1 MTRSVAVLGGGITG
15 LTAAYYLRKQEF
27 DVDVF
32 EKAPV
37 LGGLAHGFHEK
48 HWEWPL
54 EYAYHHL
61 FKNDIDIRAFAQ
73 EIGYDGIYFSVP
85 HTDSLYKV
93 GNDYR
98 IIPVDSPQDFLK
110 FPLLSPLEKL
120 RAASI
125 LAGLKISP
133 ALHIY
138 EGISAEDFVKTYMG
152 DRMWKVFFEQLF
164 RKKFGKY
171 SGNVLA
177 SFLWARIHKRTREL
191 GYMHGGFQSFINFTE
206 KALIEQG
213 VHVYKGMEVPA
224 IIRNGEM
231 FKVGSKL
238 YSHVVSTLPSPV
250 LMKVGENVLP
260 GDYIKKLKGLN
271 YLHAL
276 VLILETK
283 NPILDKTY
291 WLNICTD
298 EIPLMFVGQHTNF
311 VDPKHYGGN
320 HIAYIGYYLERD
332 DPKMLMTKEELVS
345 FIKPHLEAISQK
357 KLSIKKSYVFKGPFA
372 QPIFDSNFLQNKPAF
387 ITPVKN
393 FYIANLDMTYPYDRG
408 TNYAVKLG
416 KEVAAL
422 V

>member
-1 MTRSVAVLGGGITG
+1 MVRRVAVLGGGITG
-15 LTAAYYLRKQEF
+15 LTAAYYIKKQGF
-27 DVDVF
+27 DVTVF

-37 LGGLAHGFHEK
+37 LGGLAHGFQEK
-48 HWEWPL
+48 DWEWPL

-61 FKNDIDIRAFAQ
+61 FKNDTDIQSFAQ
-73 EIGYDGIYFSVP
+73 EIGYDGIYFSTP

-93 GNDYR
+93 DGNYR

-133 ALHIY
+133 ALQMY
-138 EGISAEDFVKTYMG
+138 EGLSAEEFVRTYMG
-152 DRMWKVFFEQLF
+152 NRMWKVFFEQLF

-171 SGNVLA
+171 SGKVLA

-191 GYMHGGFQSFINFTE
+191 GYMQGGFQSFINFTE
-206 KALIEQG
+206 KTLIDDG
-213 VHVYKGMEVPA
+213 VIIHKGTEVPE
-224 IIRNGEM
+224 IKKEGDRFSFGDMTFDCVI
-231 FKVGSKL
+231 
-238 YSHVVSTLPSPV
+238 STLPSPI
-250 LMKVGENVLP
+250 LTKVGENILP
-260 GDYIKKLKGLN
+260 DFYTKQLKSLK

-276 VLILETK
+276 VLILETEQ
-283 NPILDKTY
+283 PILDKTY
-291 WLNICTD
+291 WLNICTE

-332 DPKMLMTKEELVS
+332 DPKMLMAKDELIS
-345 FIKPHLEAISQK
+345 FVKPHLKAISQK
-357 KLSIKKSYVFKGPFA
+357 NLSVKRSYVFKGPFA
-372 QPIFDSNFLQNKPAF
+372 QPIFDSDFLHSKPDF